1 MSMRF
6 NSTAVVPRHA
16 CAIVWLRRDLRLRD
30 NVAFSVAA
38 QAAERVCPAFVLD
51 ADLLAS
57 GRMGAPLVQSFF
69 SAIGALRAELR
80 ERSGDLA
87 LLEGD
92 IVRELTGL
100 AARVGATLICFN
112 RDYEPDAIARDE
124 RVSRGLEAAGL
135 EVRSS
140 LDHVCF
146 GADEIVS
153 QTGSPYKVFTPYAR
167 RWLDGYRIAPRL
179 PVPSLELLDGRLV
192 AAELIG
198 PTREVPRPEEYGF
211 VSSPDYP
218 SASEAIAG
226 RLLDRFSARGG
237 AIESYAARRDLP
249 AVDGTSHLSPQL
261 RAGTIGIRTCFAR
274 AFAARESQAWANEL
288 IWREFYQM
296 ILARFPHVA
305 TGPFQEAARGVPWR
319 DDDAGFAA
327 WCEGRTGFPIVDA
340 AMRQL
345 NRYGWMHNRLR
356 MIVASFLTKDLLISW
371 QRGERYF
378 EQHLADADLAQNNG
392 GWQWAAST
400 GTDAVPYFRVFNP
413 TTQGERFDPDGT
425 FVRAMIPELGT
436 PAYPGPI
443 VDHAA
448 ARVRAIAAFA
458 SAVGKNAS

>member
-1 MSMRF
+1 MRF
-6 NSTAVVPRHA
+6 NSTPVVPRHA
-16 CAIVWLRRDLRLRD
+16 CTIVWLRRDLRLRD
-30 NVAFSVAA
+30 NVALAA
-38 QAAERVCPAFVLD
+38 AAESSERVCLAFVLD
-51 ADLLAS
+51 PELLAS
-57 GRMGAPLVQSFF
+57 ERMGAPLVSTFF

-80 ERSGDLA
+80 ERSSDLA

-92 IVRELTGL
+92 FVRALTGL
-100 AARVGATLICFN
+100 AARAGATAVCFN
-112 RDYEPDAIARDE
+112 RDYEPEAIARDE
-124 RVSRGLEAAGL
+124 RVTRELQAAGL
-135 EVRSS
+135 EVRSF

-153 QTGSPYKVFTPYAR
+153 QTGSAYRVFAPYAR
-167 RWLDGYRIAPRL
+167 RWVDSYRIAPRL
-179 PVPSLELLDGRLV
+179 PVPSLELLKGRLLEV
-192 AAELIG
+192 DRIG
-198 PTREVPRPEEYGF
+198 PTREVPAPEEYGF
-211 VSSPDYP
+211 ASSPDHP
-218 SASEAIAG
+218 RASETIAQ
-226 RLLDRFSARGG
+226 RLLERFTARGG
-237 AIESYAARRDLP
+237 AVESYASRRDLP
-249 AVDGTSHLSPQL
+249 ALDGTSHLSPQL